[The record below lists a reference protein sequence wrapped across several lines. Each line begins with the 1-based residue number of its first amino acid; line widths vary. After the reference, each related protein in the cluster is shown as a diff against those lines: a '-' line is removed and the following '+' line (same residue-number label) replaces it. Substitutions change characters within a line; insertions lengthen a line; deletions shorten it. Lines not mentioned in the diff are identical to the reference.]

1 VPTSPWTFGR
11 RTSGRAHM
19 KARVARCHCGAVE
32 LRCKGRPRKISMCH
46 CLDCQRRTGSPFSV
60 AVFYPREKVDI
71 GGGRTKNFERNS
83 ASGSAV
89 KFSFCVRCGSN
100 VYWETRRLPALIGVA
115 LGAFA
120 NPKFPRP
127 TQSVWSTDKHHW
139 LVLPKGIAEHEFNS
153 STPRV
158 RKINGS

>member
-19 KARVARCHCGAVE
+19 KARTARCHCGAVE

-139 LVLPKGIAEHEFNS
+139 LVLPKGIVEHEFNS
-153 STPRV
+153 STRV
-158 RKINGS
+158 RKIKSS